1 MIPAG
6 KARNAMEW
14 PVPASLGVAGK
25 VRLVMS
31 RKGMAW
37 RCLAGMAWL
46 VQERHGTARF
56 VKVWQARFGPAR
68 KG

>member
-1 MIPAG
+1 MIQAG

-25 VRLVMS
+25 VRLVMY

-46 VQERHGTARF
+46 VQERHGTAM
-56 VKVWQARFGPAR
+56 FGKAG
-68 KG
+68 KAGLG